1 MGTKKK
7 PPQEEEKETMEL
19 HVTRLAPGQFVQAND
34 GEFSKIT
41 RIDPVMNIPRV
52 GDFKPT
58 EQVVLY
64 LDKTNRTELEL
75 RSGTVVVKVA

>member
-1 MGTKKK
+1 MGNKKK
-7 PPQEEEKETMEL
+7 PQEEQSETMEL
-19 HVTRLAPGQFVQAND
+19 HVAQLVPGQFIQAND
-34 GEFSKIT
+34 GTFQKII

-64 LDKTNRTELEL
+64 LSVSGSTESVL
-75 RSGTVVVKVA
+75 RSGKVVVKAA

>member
-19 HVTRLAPGQFVQAND
+19 HVAQLVPGQFVQAND
-34 GEFSKIT
+34 GEFRKI
-41 RIDPVMNIPRV
+41 IKVDPVMNIPRV

-75 RSGTVVVKVA
+75 RSGVVLVKVA